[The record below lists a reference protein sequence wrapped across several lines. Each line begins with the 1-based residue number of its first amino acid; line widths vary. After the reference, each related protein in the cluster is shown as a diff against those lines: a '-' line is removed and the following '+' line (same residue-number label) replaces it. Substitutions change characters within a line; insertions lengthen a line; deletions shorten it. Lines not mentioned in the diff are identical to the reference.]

1 MLKTLYSLKNLIS
14 ATKRCFFITI
24 HRRCTEWNQIK
35 KWCIER
41 NWKNKYTKKSVHIRQ
56 EGNKE
61 EVNCNFGKRKSKF
74 ESKDALRKKKLRV
87 TNEWRDKQHKIDNMS
102 KNKIREIPEGR
113 KKQQEIDNISKKK
126 SGKHLK
132 KRKNNES

>member
-1 MLKTLYSLKNLIS
+1 
-14 ATKRCFFITI
+14 
-24 HRRCTEWNQIK
+24 
-35 KWCIER
+35 
-41 NWKNKYTKKSVHIRQ
+41 
-56 EGNKE
+56 
-61 EVNCNFGKRKSKF
+61 
-74 ESKDALRKKKLRV
+74 
-87 TNEWRDKQHKIDNMS
+87 MS